1 MIEKD
6 NKNTDLEVFK
16 IIIALVVIIV
26 VIIVVV
32 CYNINI
38 EKKSKENVLWKTI
51 KLKKHRL
58 RMNF

>member
-26 VIIVVV
+26 VIVVIV
-32 CYNINI
+32 CYNIVI
-38 EKKSKENVLWKTI
+38 AKEVLVYG
-51 KLKKHRL
+51 
-58 RMNF
+58 